1 MRTSLLLS
9 TALLLGSVLPASAQV
24 AISENF
30 STGLPSSLEVVA
42 GGGSG
47 TQDFTIG
54 NAIFNGEGDQQR
66 SMLRTIGSNYAS
78 VSFVAEVTVT
88 VNSTTEPYGANVGFF
103 GMGTGVPLESAY
115 WEPATTPTIYLGASP
130 TSFSTGAIF
139 YNDNGT
145 QTNPADST
153 AGDGTHRIRMTW
165 DAGTELMQFAID
177 QSYSGSFFADTT
189 YSNINGADNGFT
201 SGNAHIFFGGASGVQ
216 FDNLSIT
223 VSAVPEPS
231 SIAALAGLFA
241 LGAVALRRRPRSG

>member
-9 TALLLGSVLPASAQV
+9 SALLIGSVLPASAKV

-30 STGLPSSLEVVA
+30 STGLPSSLELVA

-47 TQDFTIG
+47 TQDYGVGT
-54 NAIFNGEGDQQR
+54 ATFNGEGDQQR

-88 VNSTTEPYGANVGFF
+88 VNSSGTLGSNIGFF
-103 GMGTGVPLESAY
+103 GMGPGVPLSDSY
-115 WEPATTPTIYLGASP
+115 YEPATTPSIY
-130 TSFSTGAIF
+130 FSVFPFEFAGEAVRYT
-139 YNDNGT
+139 DNGAET
-145 QTNPADST
+145 TSDPNTS
-153 AGDGTHRIRMTW
+153 GNGTHRIRMTW
-165 DAGTELMQFAID
+165 DAGTELMEFAID
-177 QSYSGSFFADTT
+177 KSYSGSFFADTT

-216 FDNLSIT
+216 FDDLSIT

-231 SIAALAGLFA
+231 SFAALAGLFA
-241 LGAVALRRRPRSG
+241 LGTVAFRRRSRSG